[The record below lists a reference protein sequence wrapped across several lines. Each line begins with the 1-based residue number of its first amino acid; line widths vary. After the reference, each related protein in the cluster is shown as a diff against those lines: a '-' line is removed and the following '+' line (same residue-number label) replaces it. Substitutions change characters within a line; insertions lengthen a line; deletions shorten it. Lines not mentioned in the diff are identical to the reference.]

1 MPLTNGSSSGNTT
14 TGSYVVTASNPDVVS
29 PDNSTQLLRI
39 VAGLAGIDNCVLV
52 PPGLVGFS
60 GYFATLLA
68 NASIQLYTGGMCD
81 SGTEMGGALA
91 IPAAATAGGA
101 TSSPSPSPAAHRR
114 MLLSTAN
121 SSAAVVPL
129 QRLQAP
135 ADVFSGGHVA
145 FSLRLYAPPSSAGT
159 AGDTSVRNAIVA
171 VAEPA
176 TAATGAAADSSR
188 RGVGCVR
195 SRPHRSSWNPHT
207 ARRRQPLACAASGG
221 NGPAIPT
228 IRLSSVRRLGVYVL
242 NLGSLSPA
250 ITRIDLLL
258 LPEAEAA
265 SAANASLAP
274 ARPGSAAGAA
284 GAQQGLLPVAV
295 PVYTGISGGK
305 ALQCPALNWFVVKP
319 KAVARA
325 AAKAATA
332 LGGTNRRSGGAQAWV
347 VAGARLSVNNAPVA
361 GRPELPNIHALG
373 LELERAV

>member
-1 MPLTNGSSSGNTT
+1 MISDTCSGADTAHVSGSTVCTKPSVIQEIPPGPVNLTDVYSGAGITLMPLTNGSSSGNTT

-171 VAEPA
+171 GARVVGQTVRGKCAMQVFLGR
-176 TAATGAAADSSR
+176 TG
-188 RGVGCVR
+188 GR
-195 SRPHRSSWNPHT
+195 S
-207 ARRRQPLACAASGG
+207 
-221 NGPAIPT
+221 
-228 IRLSSVRRLGVYVL
+228 
-242 NLGSLSPA
+242 
-250 ITRIDLLL
+250 
-258 LPEAEAA
+258 
-265 SAANASLAP
+265 
-274 ARPGSAAGAA
+274 
-284 GAQQGLLPVAV
+284 GLL
-295 PVYTGISGGK
+295 
-305 ALQCPALNWFVVKP
+305 
-319 KAVARA
+319 
-325 AAKAATA
+325 
-332 LGGTNRRSGGAQAWV
+332 
-347 VAGARLSVNNAPVA
+347 
-361 GRPELPNIHALG
+361 
-373 LELERAV
+373 